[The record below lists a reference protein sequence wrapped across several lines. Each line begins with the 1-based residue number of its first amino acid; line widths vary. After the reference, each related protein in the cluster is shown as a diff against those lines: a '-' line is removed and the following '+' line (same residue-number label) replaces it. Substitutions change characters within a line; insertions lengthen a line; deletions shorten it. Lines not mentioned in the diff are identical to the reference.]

1 MLIPLFFSLALNT
14 LAPNASA
21 AAAPECRNSQD
32 ALAHHRGV
40 HALKVS
46 GPVVQQ
52 DWLIFSVKVE
62 LLTCQERSPGEWS
75 FAPASVFEPVV
86 TTAADAAITVHTKDV
101 FLKLSHAGEFLTALA
116 WEPGSRMVAVG
127 LRDVMSD
134 DVLEKFNQ
142 GAEVSLS
149 LDFELEKDLLIETK
163 NDSAVATRSSFAH
176 TNHALTIRRD

>member
-1 MLIPLFFSLALNT
+1 MLIPLFLSLALNT
-14 LAPNASA
+14 LAPSA
-21 AAAPECRNSQD
+21 QAAPEIQCRSAQD

-40 HALKVS
+40 HALKVT
-46 GPVVQQ
+46 GPVVRQ

-86 TTAADAAITVHTKDV
+86 TTAEDAGITVHTKDV
-101 FLKLSHAGEFLTALA
+101 FLKLSHAGEVLTALS

-127 LRDVMSD
+127 LSDVMSD
-134 DVLEKFNQ
+134 EVLEKFNQ

-163 NDSAVATRSSFAH
+163 NDSAVTARSSFAH

>member
-1 MLIPLFFSLALNT
+1 MLVPLFLSLVLNT
-14 LAPNASA
+14 LAPNAQA
-21 AAAPECRNSQD
+21 AQVPECRNAED

-40 HALKVS
+40 HTLKVS

-62 LLTCQERSPGEWS
+62 LLTCQERAPGQWS
-75 FAPASVFEPVV
+75 FAPASIFEPVV
-86 TTAADAAITVHTKDV
+86 TSAEDADITVHTKDV

-127 LRDVMSD
+127 LKDVMTD
-134 DVLEKFNQ
+134 DVIEKFNQ

-149 LDFELEKDLLIETK
+149 VDFELEKELLIETK
-163 NDSAVATRSSFAH
+163 NDSSIATRSSFAH